1 MKLESLIWLF
11 SVLPTLTFGL
21 RCFPNK
27 GMVRIGTSNGR
38 FYSSHVGTMRKN
50 NLYMVFGGIA
60 EKLGSIVEL
69 VAGQGKIT
77 EANIEDTLR
86 VIRFMYTSCIYFL
99 ILDVTWI

>member
-1 MKLESLIWLF
+1 
-11 SVLPTLTFGL
+11 
-21 RCFPNK
+21 
-27 GMVRIGTSNGR
+27 
-38 FYSSHVGTMRKN
+38 
-50 NLYMVFGGIA
+50 MVFGGIA